1 MAALSSREAKAGV
14 RGSISPGQGC
24 GDEVTTKAD
33 KMKVRLFFLR
43 KLCYNESING
53 HVEVHM
59 LDERMNRKQIEEMA
73 EAMLTLRDREEA
85 LLFFE
90 DIFTIKELQA
100 VAQRLAVARL
110 LKKKVTY
117 QDIAEQTGAS
127 TATISRVNRSLTYGA
142 GGYQMV
148 LSRMKEASSQE
159 E

>member
-1 MAALSSREAKAGV
+1 
-14 RGSISPGQGC
+14 
-24 GDEVTTKAD
+24 
-33 KMKVRLFFLR
+33 
-43 KLCYNESING
+43 
-53 HVEVHM
+53 M
-59 LDERMNRKQIEEMA
+59 LDEKMNSEQVQELA
-73 EAMLTLRDREEA
+73 DAMLTLQDREEA

-110 LKKKVTY
+110 LKKRVTY

-142 GGYQMV
+142 GGYQTV
-148 LSRMKEASSQE
+148 LNRMSDASRE